1 MNMVIDSG
9 NSFVKIGI
17 FESDSLKEKRVLA
30 QGNDVKIFL
39 QSTPVKHVLLSSVAT
54 DAEQLVSSSI
64 ANGQKIILNALVPLP
79 ISNKYASPETLGSD
93 RLAAACGAW
102 SLFPKQDSLVI
113 DVGTCINYE
122 FVSSDGT
129 YHGGAISPGVRM
141 RFDSMHKL
149 TAKLPAATPV
159 APAPLTGNT
168 TVSCLQ
174 SGVMNGM
181 LEEIK
186 GIISRYTNDY
196 PGIRVILCGG
206 DAHFFEKDLKPS
218 IFVAPDLV
226 LMGLNSILLHNVDE

>member
-1 MNMVIDSG
+1 MVIDSG

-17 FESDSLKEKRVLA
+17 FEKDSLKEKRVLG
-30 QGNDVKIFL
+30 QGNEVKIFL
-39 QSTPVKHVLLSSVAT
+39 QNTPAQHILLSSVAT
-54 DAEQLVSSSI
+54 DVEQLVSLSKAS
-64 ANGQKIILNALVPLP
+64 GQKIILHPRLPLP

-102 SLFPKQDSLVI
+102 KLFPNQDSLVI

-122 FVSSDGT
+122 FVSSDGA

-149 TAKLPAATPV
+149 TAKLPAVTPV
-159 APAPLTGNT
+159 TPAPLTGDT

-206 DAHFFEKDLKPS
+206 DAHFFENDLKPS